1 MNFYELGSYKKDI
14 MNMFVANEDIV
25 NLVMPT
31 PDDKRFELGDNFLG
45 GKYKTVKNGIEETV
59 ELTGHCFD
67 VPFIYASIPDNRN
80 AVFIDTTISRAD
92 GESIK
97 EMTVSIEIMCHKT
110 NLKLDTQDRIKYI
123 KKGLSG
129 NRLDMIVQEV
139 GMQLNS
145 SREFGIGRFKV
156 SPRNPVRSYF
166 PNNDYFGKVLTYTCE
181 DFMTDYSKRSLY
193 GN

>member
-25 NLVMPT
+25 NLIMPT

-59 ELTGHCFD
+59 ELIGHCFD

-139 GMQLNS
+139 GLQLNS

-156 SPRNPVRSYF
+156 STRNPVKSYF
-166 PNNDYFGKVLTYTCE
+166 ANENYFGKVLTYTCE
-181 DFMTDYSKRSLY
+181 DFMTDYSARSLN

>member
-1 MNFYELGSYKKDI
+1 MNFYELGKYKEKI
-14 MNMFVANEDIV
+14 INMFVANEDIV
-25 NLVMPT
+25 NLVISK
-31 PDDKRFELGDNFLG
+31 PDDNRFELGDNFLG
-45 GKYKTVKNGIEETV
+45 GKYKAVKDGIEEKV
-59 ELTGHCFD
+59 NLIGHCFD
-67 VPFIYASIPDNRN
+67 VPFIYASIFDNRS
-80 AVFIDTTISRAD
+80 AICIDTTISRAE

-110 NLKLDTQDRIKYI
+110 NLKLDTQDRAKYI

-139 GMQLNS
+139 GLQLNS